1 MPIYFRSDDKP
12 VIELDPGLE
21 ISPFAL
27 FRRLKEQQPL
37 LLVDVREQPAG
48 YSLRGAVQE
57 PDAAW
62 TPAAE
67 GQVVL
72 FDDDG
77 TLAVE
82 RARQLQQG
90 GYRSVRAIFGGLQ
103 LYVFSLDPE
112 VVGNETFLVQLPS
125 G

>member
-48 YSLRGAVQE
+48 YSLRGAVRE
-57 PDAAW
+57 PDASW

-90 GYRSVRAIFGGLQ
+90 GYRSVRALFGGLQ
-103 LYVFSLDPE
+103 LYAFSLDPE